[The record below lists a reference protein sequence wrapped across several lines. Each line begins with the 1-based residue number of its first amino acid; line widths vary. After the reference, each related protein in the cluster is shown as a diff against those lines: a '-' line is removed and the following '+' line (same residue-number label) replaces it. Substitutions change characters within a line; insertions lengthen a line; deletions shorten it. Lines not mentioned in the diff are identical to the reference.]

1 MIEIEC
7 GLEGLEEFAKTLS
20 SSLPHHCVILLRGDL
35 ASGKTTL
42 LSTLLNTLGST
53 DTVTSPTF
61 GLQHIYKVE
70 NFPIFH
76 YDLYRKDLQEC
87 LMLGFLESFDQ
98 DGWHWV
104 EWGDERL
111 EEILRQSG
119 FKVVIITIDKQ
130 NQSRKYRVE
139 EWMS

>member
-7 GLEGLEEFAKTLS
+7 GLEGLEEFVKTLS
-20 SSLPHHCVILLRGDL
+20 SSLPTHCVILLRGDL

-42 LSTLLNTLGST
+42 LSIILKVLGSR
-53 DTVTSPTF
+53 DSVTSPTF
-61 GLQHIYKVE
+61 GLQHLYKTD
-70 NFPIFH
+70 NSLIFH

-87 LMLGFLESFDQ
+87 LMLGFLESFEQ
-98 DGWHWV
+98 EGWHWV

-130 NQSRKYRVE
+130 KQTRRYRVE
-139 EWMS
+139 K

>member
-20 SSLPHHCVILLRGDL
+20 SSLPTHCVILLRGDL

-42 LSTLLNTLGST
+42 LSTILKVFGSR
-53 DTVTSPTF
+53 DSVTSPTF
-61 GLQHIYKVE
+61 GLQHLYKTDTSSIY
-70 NFPIFH
+70 H

-87 LMLGFLESFDQ
+87 LMLGFLESFEQ
-98 DGWHWV
+98 EGWHWV

-130 NQSRKYRVE
+130 KQTRRYRVE
-139 EWMS
+139 K